1 MSHRNN
7 ILTTSNLSI
16 GYATKKE
23 KMVIAENLNLNFETG
38 KLIALIG
45 ANGIGKS
52 TLLRTLTGIQ
62 KPLSGAVLLHGKKI
76 QEYDSLA
83 LAQHLSLVLTEKLP
97 PSNLTVFELVA
108 LGRQPYTNWI
118 GKLSEADLQ
127 QINHAMTLTQ
137 VTHLADKKHHEISDG
152 QLQKVLIARA
162 LAQDT
167 PLIILDE
174 PTTHLDLLHKVS
186 VFKLLKKLAAENN
199 KCILF
204 STHDIDL
211 AIQLA
216 DEMIIM
222 TEENVVQEEPCNLIS
237 KGVFNSLFK
246 DSEITFDGEKG
257 KFVISYPQ
265 NTQSFF
271 AKFAKLITE
280 HCSLPTVFSLL
291 QPQRLPN

>member
-1 MSHRNN
+1 MSN

-16 GYATKKE
+16 GYTSKKE
-23 KMVIAENLNLNFETG
+23 TVTIAKNLNLNLQKG

-52 TLLRTLTGIQ
+52 TLLRTITGIQ
-62 KPLSGAVLLHGKKI
+62 KPLQGTVLLNDKKI
-76 QEYDSLA
+76 SSYEPLA
-83 LAQHLSLVLTEKLP
+83 LAQNLSMVLTEKLP

-118 GKLSEADLQ
+118 GTLSDTDIQIIQEA
-127 QINHAMTLTQ
+127 IELTQ
-137 VTHLADKKHHEISDG
+137 IGHLSQKKHYEISDG

-186 VFKLLKKLAAENN
+186 LLKLLKKLTHETE

-204 STHDIDL
+204 STHDIDM
-211 AIQLA
+211 AIQLS

-222 TEENVVQEEPCNLIS
+222 TPETVVQDEPCNLIS
-237 KGVFNSLFK
+237 KGSFNTLFK
-246 DSEITFDGEKG
+246 NEHIVFDNEKG
-257 KFVISYPQ
+257 KFVI
-265 NTQSFF
+265 T
-271 AKFAKLITE
+271 
-280 HCSLPTVFSLL
+280 
-291 QPQRLPN
+291 

>member
-1 MSHRNN
+1 MAKINT
-7 ILTTSNLSI
+7 ILSTSNLSI
-16 GYATKKE
+16 GYKSKKGI
-23 KMVIAENLNLNFETG
+23 MAIAQNLNLTLDSG

-52 TLLRTLTGIQ
+52 TLLRTITGIQ
-62 KPLSGAVLLHGKKI
+62 SPLAGNVFLNEKNINTYKPL
-76 QEYDSLA
+76 D
-83 LAQHLSLVLTEKLP
+83 LAQNLSLVLTEKLP
-97 PSNLTVFELVA
+97 PSNLSVFELVA

-118 GKLSEADLQ
+118 GTLSQTDIEKVQEAMQ
-127 QINHAMTLTQ
+127 LTQ
-137 VTHLADKKHHEISDG
+137 IEHLASKRHFEISDG

-186 VFKLLKKLAAENN
+186 LFKLLKKLTQETQ

-211 AIQLA
+211 AIQLS

-222 TEENVVQEEPCNLIS
+222 TPEMVIQDEPCNLIS
-237 KGVFNSLFK
+237 KGSFATLFK
-246 DSEITFDGEKG
+246 DEHIVFDAEKG
-257 KFVISYPQ
+257 KFIV
-265 NTQSFF
+265 T
-271 AKFAKLITE
+271 
-280 HCSLPTVFSLL
+280 
-291 QPQRLPN
+291 

>member
-1 MSHRNN
+1 MKT
-7 ILTTSNLSI
+7 ILSTSNLSI
-16 GYATKKE
+16 GYKSKKAT
-23 KMVIAENLNLNFETG
+23 VTIAENLNLTLASG

-52 TLLRTLTGIQ
+52 TLLRTVTGIQ
-62 KPLSGAVLLHGKKI
+62 QPLSGTVFLNDKNISSYKPL
-76 QEYDSLA
+76 D
-83 LAQHLSLVLTEKLP
+83 LAQNLSLVLTEKLP
-97 PSNLTVFELVA
+97 SSNLSVFELVA

-118 GKLSEADLQ
+118 G
-127 QINHAMTLTQ
+127 TLTSEDIIKVNEALELTQ
-137 VTHLADKKHHEISDG
+137 ISHLSQKRHFEISDG

-186 VFKLLKKLAAENN
+186 LFKLLKKLTQETQ

-211 AIQLA
+211 AIQLS

-222 TEENVVQEEPCNLIS
+222 TPDLVIQDEPCNLIS
-237 KGVFNSLFK
+237 KGSFATLFK
-246 DSEITFDGEKG
+246 DEHIIFDAEKG
-257 KFVISYPQ
+257 KFIV
-265 NTQSFF
+265 T
-271 AKFAKLITE
+271 
-280 HCSLPTVFSLL
+280 
-291 QPQRLPN
+291 

>member
-1 MSHRNN
+1 MKT
-7 ILTTSNLSI
+7 ILKTSNLNI
-16 GYATKKE
+16 GYKSKKE
-23 KMVIAENLNLNFETG
+23 SVTIAQNLNLNLSSG

-52 TLLRTLTGIQ
+52 TLLRTITGIQ
-62 KPLSGAVLLHGKKI
+62 QPLSGNVFLNDKKI
-76 QEYDSLA
+76 DTYKPLD
-83 LAQHLSLVLTEKLP
+83 LAQNLSLVLTEKLP

-118 GKLSEADLQ
+118 G
-127 QINHAMTLTQ
+127 TLTETDIEKVQ
-137 VTHLADKKHHEISDG
+137 EAMQLTQIEHLATKKHYEISDG

-186 VFKLLKKLAAENN
+186 LFKLLKKLTQETQ

-211 AIQLA
+211 AIQLS

-222 TEENVVQEEPCNLIS
+222 TPETVVQDEPCHLIS
-237 KGVFNSLFK
+237 NGSFATLFK
-246 DSEITFDGEKG
+246 DEHIVFDAEKG
-257 KFVISYPQ
+257 KFIVI
-265 NTQSFF
+265 
-271 AKFAKLITE
+271 
-280 HCSLPTVFSLL
+280 
-291 QPQRLPN
+291 